1 MYKGEY
7 EADKKHG
14 RGAYTWPSGASFTGQ
29 FDCDLKEGVGTYIS
43 SNGEKFEVRV
53 VFVQKVPPHSGHRI

>member
-1 MYKGEY
+1 M
-7 EADKKHG
+7 
-14 RGAYTWPSGASFTGQ
+14 YTWSSGASFTGQ

-53 VFVQKVPPHSGHRI
+53 VQKSAGKLNWLSFISYVHGVHISSQG